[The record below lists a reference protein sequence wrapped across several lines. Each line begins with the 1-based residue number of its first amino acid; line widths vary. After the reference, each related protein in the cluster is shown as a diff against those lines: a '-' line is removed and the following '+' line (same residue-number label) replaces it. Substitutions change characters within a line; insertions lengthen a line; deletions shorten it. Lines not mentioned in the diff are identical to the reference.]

1 VKPLAFN
8 WIDHRYAPID
18 CVYTPREFY
27 DGGALKPECD
37 RHRGMRLALV
47 AMWLMDDTDPYPGEW
62 TLTTHPSLREIWD
75 LFGVSW
81 IASGDVTVVGDT
93 K

>member
-1 VKPLAFN
+1 
-8 WIDHRYAPID
+8 
-18 CVYTPREFY
+18 
-27 DGGALKPECD
+27 
-37 RHRGMRLALV
+37 MRLALV

-81 IASGDVTVVGDT
+81 IASGDVTVVGET